1 MIKTLKVGDKLI
13 TNNDGSW
20 YDYPTDA
27 VVDGKTGYLFPPGDV
42 NGLTQ
47 SLLRLITDAVV
58 DGPEYNAIVTVRAI
72 GVDFEHGTWRPTV
85 WLEEFPGDTYDDSFY
100 LSNFDIID
108 E

>member
-20 YDYPTDA
+20 YDYP
-27 VVDGKTGYLFPPGDV
+27 
-42 NGLTQ
+42 
-47 SLLRLITDAVV
+47 TDAVV